1 MKFFELFEQLTILEG
16 DITPKHVFWQHDPAG
31 SDFVKNTAAKQNV
44 IKDLTGPIIDT
55 GNNIWY
61 KKVNGYEML
70 PSFLKDYQKGP
81 ADKQQV
87 FKTKLEEWKAGTIPI
102 KIDPKKHTIDGYVW
116 DANRIKP
123 SIKVRFDIDGK
134 NRTLRL
140 RNVWWTY
147 DDYSNQF
154 NT

>member
-1 MKFFELFEQLTILEG
+1 MKFLELFEQLTVLEG

-31 SDFVKNTAAKQNV
+31 LGIGKKPVAKQDV
-44 IKDLTGPIIDT
+44 IKDLTGPIIGTD
-55 GNNIWY
+55 NNIWY

-70 PSFLKDYQKGP
+70 PSFLKDFQKGP
-81 ADKQQV
+81 VDSQQV
-87 FKTKLEEWKAGTIPI
+87 LKTKLEEWKTGTIPM
-102 KIDPKKHTIDGYVW
+102 KVDPKKHTIEGFVW
-116 DANRIKP
+116 DANHIKP

-147 DDYSNQF
+147 NDYTNQF
-154 NT
+154 IA